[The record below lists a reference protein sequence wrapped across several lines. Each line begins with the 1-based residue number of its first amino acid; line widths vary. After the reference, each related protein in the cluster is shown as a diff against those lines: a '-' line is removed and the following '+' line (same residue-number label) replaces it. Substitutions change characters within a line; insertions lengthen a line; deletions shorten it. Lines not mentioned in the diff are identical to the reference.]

1 MDDLDKELKALFDSP
16 LLDMSP
22 GELALFDVPEHL
34 GKKKEKAEAD
44 FVAQR
49 TKCEDFDLYEE
60 GFLKVHKELK
70 EGARSLIKFQESHY
84 KEGTYFIVGGVLML
98 LDKIYESKKDQHHK
112 LDGRTHC
119 VFENGT
125 ESNMLLRSLGKAL
138 FIDGYTVQESVAST
152 EEAFQNHFGVKD
164 ADIQD
169 GWIYVLRS
177 LSEDPGIKGVAD
189 LYKIGFSTTPVEE
202 RIKNAENDPTYL
214 MGKVKIVASWK
225 TYNMKTHQFEN
236 IIHKFFSAVQF
247 HVKVQDIN
255 GLMFTPREW
264 FVVPLKIIEATVE
277 KIIDGSIVNYQY
289 NRSMQMLEERTKHS
303 AKEKPASQ
311 IDTTGWAILTLNIK
325 QIYFDQILSGDKKAE
340 FRELKQ
346 SKLNMYTWLDEAENK
361 RYLKRFDAL
370 KLYVGYKR
378 DRASALVE
386 VINTEY
392 DSDSRMVVY
401 HLGKVL
407 EVIS

>member
-138 FIDGYTVQESVAST
+138 FR
-152 EEAFQNHFGVKD
+152 
-164 ADIQD
+164 
-169 GWIYVLRS
+169 WIY
-177 LSEDPGIKGVAD
+177 G
-189 LYKIGFSTTPVEE
+189 T
-202 RIKNAENDPTYL
+202 
-214 MGKVKIVASWK
+214 GKCCQ
-225 TYNMKTHQFEN
+225 H
-236 IIHKFFSAVQF
+236 
-247 HVKVQDIN
+247 
-255 GLMFTPREW
+255 
-264 FVVPLKIIEATVE
+264 
-277 KIIDGSIVNYQY
+277 
-289 NRSMQMLEERTKHS
+289 
-303 AKEKPASQ
+303 
-311 IDTTGWAILTLNIK
+311 
-325 QIYFDQILSGDKKAE
+325 
-340 FRELKQ
+340 
-346 SKLNMYTWLDEAENK
+346 
-361 RYLKRFDAL
+361 
-370 KLYVGYKR
+370 
-378 DRASALVE
+378 
-386 VINTEY
+386 
-392 DSDSRMVVY
+392 
-401 HLGKVL
+401 
-407 EVIS
+407 